1 MNVICPLSIS
11 ESWAELT
18 HHTVQGLI
26 LRLSEIPKIAAVIPI
41 IASENAREYYC
52 FGYRG
57 EKKKQADVNFRLV
70 SAFIFSFTKVML
82 QLGDKLLACEVLVS
96 YWRRTAE
103 TAAAVSPMI
112 LVISARF

>member
-26 LRLSEIPKIAAVIPI
+26 LRLSETPKIAAVIPI
-41 IASENAREYYC
+41 LESENAREYYC

-57 EKKKQADVNFRLV
+57 EKIPKLILV
-70 SAFIFSFTKVML
+70 SDLFLLLFSLL
-82 QLGDKLLACEVLVS
+82 QK
-96 YWRRTAE
+96 
-103 TAAAVSPMI
+103 
-112 LVISARF
+112 